1 MKGTMK
7 ALRLHKT
14 TPNIGEGLKLET
26 VPIPQVGPRDVLVDI
41 KASGLCGSDI
51 HMIDGSTVL
60 PRYPITLGHETAG
73 VVCEV
78 GAEVD
83 DFKEGDRVCVNFAEP
98 CYKCYQC
105 GTGRP
110 SICPDKRRIG
120 MTEEG
125 AYAEY
130 VRTAASTLIRLPDN
144 IPFDQGAAA
153 TDAVATPFHMI
164 SKRSGMKPGDS
175 IAIFGLGGL
184 GVHAVEI
191 AKMYG
196 AGLVIGVDVDDH
208 ICERAKKLFGADEVI
223 NAREKDAVAEIQR
236 ITGGGSDISLEV
248 VGLPQSQL
256 QAVNCLRIGGRAL
269 MAGLGA
275 EPVSLPSTA
284 IFVRGELEVI
294 GCYGFENIEIE
305 RILDLASRGKLD
317 LSKTVTSHIKLEEV
331 GRGLEDLHQKKGFPI
346 RIVAMQD

>member
-14 TPNIGEGLKLET
+14 TPKIGEGLKLEM
-26 VPIPQVGPRDVLVDI
+26 VPIPEIGPRDVLIDV

-60 PRYPITLGHETAG
+60 PRYPITLGHEMAG

-78 GAEVD
+78 GSEVKD
-83 DFKEGDRVCVNFAEP
+83 YKVGERVCANFAEP
-98 CYKCYQC
+98 CGRCYQC
-105 GTGRP
+105 QTGRP
-110 SICPDKRRIG
+110 SICPNKRLMG
-120 MTEEG
+120 MTEQG

-164 SKRSGMKPGDS
+164 SKRSGLKPGDS

-191 AKMYG
+191 ARMYG

-208 ICERAKKLFGADEVI
+208 ICERAKKLFGADETI
-223 NAREKDAVAEIQR
+223 NARQTDAVAEIQR
-236 ITGGGSDISLEV
+236 LTGGGVDISVEV
-248 VGLPQSQL
+248 VGSPVSQL
-256 QAVNCLRIGGRAL
+256 QAVNCLRFGGRAL

-275 EPVSLPSTA
+275 EPVALPSTA
-284 IFVRGELEVI
+284 VFVRREWEAI
-294 GCYGFENIEIE
+294 GCYAFENVEIE
-305 RILDLASRGKLD
+305 RIVGLASRGRLD
-317 LSKTVTSHIKLEEV
+317 LSKTVTSHIKLEET
-331 GRGLEDLHQKKGFPI
+331 GQGLDDLEHKRGYPI
-346 RIVAMQD
+346 RIVAVQD

>member
-14 TPNIGEGLKLET
+14 TPKIGEGLKLEK
-26 VPIPQVGPRDVLVDI
+26 VPIPEIGPRDVLIDV
-41 KASGLCGSDI
+41 KATGLCGSDI
-51 HMIDGSTVL
+51 HFIDGSSIL
-60 PRYPITLGHETAG
+60 PSFPTTLGHETAG
-73 VVCEV
+73 LICEV
-78 GAEVD
+78 GSEVKD
-83 DFKEGDRVCVNFAEP
+83 YKVGDRVCANFAEP
-98 CYKCYQC
+98 CGRCYQC
-105 GTGRP
+105 QTGRP
-110 SICPDKRRIG
+110 SICPNKRLMGI
-120 MTEEG
+120 TEDG

-164 SKRSGMKPGDS
+164 SKRSGMKLGDS

-191 AKMYG
+191 ARLHG

-223 NAREKDAVAEIQR
+223 NARKQDAVAEIHR
-236 ITGGGSDISLEV
+236 LTRGGADISVEV
-248 VGLPQSQL
+248 VGMPASQL
-256 QAVNCLRIGGRAL
+256 QAVNCLRFGGRAL

-275 EPVSLPSTA
+275 EPVALPIA
-284 IFVRGELEVI
+284 GVFVRREWEAI
-294 GCYGFENIEIE
+294 GCYAFENIEIE
-305 RILDLASRGKLD
+305 RIVDLASRGRLD
-317 LSKTVTSHIKLEEV
+317 LSKTVTSHIKLEEI
-331 GRGLEDLHQKKGFPI
+331 GQGLDDLHHKRGYPI